1 MASLFTVVSSILS
14 VVWVF
19 SIQGLASR
27 SSPGFLYYTVTSH
40 QHNFTHTFYTQYI
53 FTHNIF
59 TPLPPSRKVHRGLLK
74 KLQTVKCFIKV
85 IHIVTVS
92 CIIHFFCKCR
102 LLSVILF
109 LLSEELLQCF
119 LQCRSVLLPTPRLF
133 FFCLKESFF
142 NLHVIKIFFL
152 GFYFLPTLIMK
163 VLLHGL

>member
-1 MASLFTVVSSILS
+1 MLYSNFSPTIHFT
-14 VVWVF
+14 
-19 SIQGLASR
+19 
-27 SSPGFLYYTVTSH
+27 
-40 QHNFTHTFYTQYI
+40 HNFTHTFYTQYI

-59 TPLPPSRKVHRGLLK
+59 TQIHILMLLSPFIPLPPSPSVHSYLLK
-74 KLQTVKCFIKV
+74 KLQIVKCFIKV

-102 LLSVILF
+102 LLSGILF
-109 LLSEELLQCF
+109 LLPEELPSVF
-119 LQCRSVLLPTPRLF
+119 LVVQICVVPHPSPF

-152 GFYFLPTLIMK
+152 GFYFLPTLIIK

>member
-1 MASLFTVVSSILS
+1 MFVSAIHQCESAIIIYIYTLCLEPPSLPPSHP
-14 VVWVF
+14 
-19 SIQGLASR
+19 SR

-59 TPLPPSRKVHRGLLK
+59 TPLPPSPNVHSYLLK

-119 LQCRSVLLPTPRLF
+119 L
-133 FFCLKESFF
+133 
-142 NLHVIKIFFL
+142 
-152 GFYFLPTLIMK
+152 
-163 VLLHGL
+163 